1 MFVTGHAI
9 MTPQDGNLSLSRPP
23 PFGMIGAGMRQSSPR
38 MGRGMFTIL
47 IAIMNKDAMPGHAV
61 QDREEEK
68 SEKEREAIP
77 T

>member
-47 IAIMNKDAMPGHAV
+47 IAIMNKDAMPCHA
-61 QDREEEK
+61 DREEEK
-68 SEKEREAIP
+68 SEKEREANP